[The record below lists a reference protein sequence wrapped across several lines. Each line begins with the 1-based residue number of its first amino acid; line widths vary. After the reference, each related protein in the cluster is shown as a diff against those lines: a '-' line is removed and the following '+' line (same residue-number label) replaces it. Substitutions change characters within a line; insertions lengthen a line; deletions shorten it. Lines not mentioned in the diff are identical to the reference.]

1 MSFEEL
7 QSVDIRTVRPEDVV
21 DIRQIK
27 IEEGLSQQEKR
38 REFIRQ
44 VKNPYCF
51 RVGNVI
57 VKASYSGNGVSLNE
71 RTNVSTKTERYE
83 TNVKNVFTA
92 GDMHRGQSLV
102 VWAIR
107 EGREAA
113 KAVDESLMGYTNL
126 K

>member
-44 VKNPYCF
+44 VKNPY
-51 RVGNVI
+51 
-57 VKASYSGNGVSLNE
+57 
-71 RTNVSTKTERYE
+71 
-83 TNVKNVFTA
+83 
-92 GDMHRGQSLV
+92 
-102 VWAIR
+102 
-107 EGREAA
+107 
-113 KAVDESLMGYTNL
+113 
-126 K
+126 

>member
-51 RVGNVI
+51 RVGNVLRPRC
-57 VKASYSGNGVSLNE
+57 A
-71 RTNVSTKTERYE
+71 TNMK
-83 TNVKNVFTA
+83 
-92 GDMHRGQSLV
+92 RG
-102 VWAIR
+102 
-107 EGREAA
+107 
-113 KAVDESLMGYTNL
+113 
-126 K
+126 